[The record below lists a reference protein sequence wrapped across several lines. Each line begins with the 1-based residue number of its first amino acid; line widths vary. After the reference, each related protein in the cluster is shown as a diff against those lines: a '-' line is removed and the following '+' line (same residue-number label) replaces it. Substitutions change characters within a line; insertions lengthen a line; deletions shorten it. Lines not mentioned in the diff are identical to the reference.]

1 MVNNKLENRI
11 TKLEKLL
18 KINEEHDRDRLGITA
33 MKAVEYVT
41 KASDLVSQIIIA
53 LNYDDDKLLSEWES
67 VEDKL
72 NDMVVKLNKLG
83 FKL

>member
-11 TKLEKLL
+11 ARLEKLL
-18 KINEEHDRDRLGITA
+18 KINEAHDRDKLGITA
-33 MKAVEYVT
+33 MKAVEHVT
-41 KASDLVSQIIIA
+41 KASDLISQIVIA
-53 LNYDDDKLLSEWES
+53 LNYDDDPLLQEWKS

-72 NDMVVKLNKLG
+72 NDIVVKLNKLG